1 MTDKLKNDL
10 LKNNIQ
16 CISEND
22 GKFVF
27 VLGVIKQISES
38 DSVFLTLSSLFSSEI
53 PVGSFLIAKA
63 NIKGVLKTLV
73 YVCCNASQAVKPVN
87 ASIKTKNNLFWLEL
101 TDTGVNVKHS

>member
-1 MTDKLKNDL
+1 MTNELKNDL
-10 LKNNIQ
+10 LNNNIQ

-27 VLGVIKQISES
+27 VLGVIKDFSAS
-38 DSVFLTLSSLFSSEI
+38 GSVFLTMPALFSREI

-63 NIKGVLKTLV
+63 NINGVLKTLV

>member
-27 VLGVIKQISES
+27 VLGVIKLFSAS
-38 DSVFLTLSSLFSSEI
+38 DSVFLTLPPLFSSEI

-63 NIKGVLKTLV
+63 NINGVLKTLA
-73 YVCCNASQAVKPVN
+73 YVCWNASQDVKPTN

>member
-1 MTDKLKNDL
+1 MTNELKNDL

-16 CISEND
+16 CITEND

-27 VLGVIKQISES
+27 VLGIIKQFSES
-38 DSVFLTLSSLFSSEI
+38 DSVFLTLPPLFSSEI

-73 YVCCNASQAVKPVN
+73 YVCCNASQDVKPVN
-87 ASIKTKNNLFWLEL
+87 ASIKIKNNLFWLEL